1 MCDYH
6 DDVDDNDGVRYNEE
20 DIREWFR
27 YDCWNVNPATS
38 TRKESKYIF
47 MK

>member
-1 MCDYH
+1 MCDNH

-27 YDCWNVNPATS
+27 YDCWNYNLLTL
-38 TRKESKYIF
+38 TRKERANTFS
-47 MK
+47 